1 MYPNWELNFF
11 RDVACD
17 MWRLAVTPAQTQAE
31 VEFLQKTLAA
41 SNLLDV
47 PCGNGRH
54 SVELARAGARVTG
67 VDSSVE
73 FLTEARNNSRNLDA
87 RWIQADMCDLSWAAE
102 FDGAFCMGNSF
113 GYLDPARAQ
122 QFLEAVSRSLKPESR
137 FVLETGMATE
147 SILPGLQHSRW
158 YKVGDI
164 YMLSRNQYHPR
175 DARLDIEYT
184 FVRNGKE
191 EMRPSSSYVLTV
203 NEICRMTHQVGLEP
217 QQLLASV
224 AGEPYQLGSQRLLLV
239 TEKKNERARVK
250 HPANA
255 V

>member
-1 MYPNWELNFF
+1 LYPNWELNFF

-17 MWRLAVTPAQTQAE
+17 MWRLAMTPAQTQAE

-54 SVELARAGARVTG
+54 SIELAKAGARVTG

-73 FLTEARNNSRNLDA
+73 FLAEAQHASHNLDA
-87 RWIQADMCDLSWAAE
+87 RWIQADMCDLPWSAE

-113 GYLDPARAQ
+113 GYLNPARAQ
-122 QFLEAVSRSLKPESR
+122 QFLQAVSRSLKTGSR
-137 FVLETGMATE
+137 FVLETGMAAE
-147 SILPGLQHSRW
+147 SILPGLQPSRW
-158 YKVGDI
+158 FKIGDI

-175 DARLDIEYT
+175 EARLDIEYT
-184 FVRNGKE
+184 FIRNGKE
-191 EMRPSSSYVLTV
+191 EIRPSSSYVLTV
-203 NEICRMTHQVGLEP
+203 NEICRMIQQVGLEP

-224 AGEPYQLGSQRLLLV
+224 AGEPYQLGAQRLLLV
-239 TEKKNERARVK
+239 AGKSHQTALSPNNR
-250 HPANA
+250 
-255 V
+255 